1 MQLLKE
7 AMETIKGDN
16 QKLRRAL
23 QASEDRASTLQ
34 KQLAGRMMTDKTAI
48 QQASGLAQILA
59 GRQEKL
65 RVVIWIATHLA
76 QETAYAHAR
85 YCLSVWSRHALL
97 QRQGRHK
104 PESADKESPVV
115 DQSSAILLQED
126 HLKRCRSLANWSAR
140 RQSLLIGEQAAL
152 KCLSAWRKCAFARSR
167 ERMAQWAAKELERQ
181 ANHGLLLYCFFSY
194 RRFVKGQRRPG
205 TLLNE
210 EDAPP
215 DGSHREELSLLTPAA
230 LCKAAFHQNASRRLR
245 CATIWSAWRSAAY
258 DLRQDRVAVALHH
271 RFEQEHDLMDQRIV
285 FFRDVVVKEKL
296 RNQATLLLRWTFD
309 ALMRC
314 IVMGRHKARSQRKE
328 EELQSM
334 FTDAK
339 RTMDHVSNR
348 TIAILER
355 RCQDPRPWT
364 LKLLLHLWVLHTE
377 NSKEQFQKQ
386 AVQHRLDEALAEVA
400 VISRRFGVPKVQAKE
415 ESITPLE
422 EFEAAGRAA
431 LSIYGQ
437 RRQPGN
443 DPSPWASSSVYASSD
458 GPSLPNNKDFAST
471 AYLQKAK
478 EPGPLEAPA
487 SMSIGT
493 NSALWA
499 QLDELD
505 GHMANMSGRI

>member
-1 MQLLKE
+1 
-7 AMETIKGDN
+7 
-16 QKLRRAL
+16 
-23 QASEDRASTLQ
+23 
-34 KQLAGRMMTDKTAI
+34 
-48 QQASGLAQILA
+48 
-59 GRQEKL
+59 
-65 RVVIWIATHLA
+65 
-76 QETAYAHAR
+76 
-85 YCLSVWSRHALL
+85 
-97 QRQGRHK
+97 
-104 PESADKESPVV
+104 
-115 DQSSAILLQED
+115 
-126 HLKRCRSLANWSAR
+126 
-140 RQSLLIGEQAAL
+140 
-152 KCLSAWRKCAFARSR
+152 
-167 ERMAQWAAKELERQ
+167 
-181 ANHGLLLYCFFSY
+181 
-194 RRFVKGQRRPG
+194 
-205 TLLNE
+205 
-210 EDAPP
+210 
-215 DGSHREELSLLTPAA
+215 
-230 LCKAAFHQNASRRLR
+230 
-245 CATIWSAWRSAAY
+245 
-258 DLRQDRVAVALHH
+258 
-271 RFEQEHDLMDQRIV
+271 
-285 FFRDVVVKEKL
+285 
-296 RNQATLLLRWTFD
+296 
-309 ALMRC
+309 
-314 IVMGRHKARSQRKE
+314 
-328 EELQSM
+328 M